1 MKHEASIDENFRSL
15 VVGEQKVVDVAI
27 ENGNIVYTWSPQ
39 WDAWNDLQHS
49 KEPRLPKDRAAP
61 VLSKGKKDRFQ
72 ISRFQLNTASAM
84 QETFAQLEPNSR
96 LANL

>member
-49 KEPRLPKDRAAP
+49 KEQRLPKDRAAP
-61 VLSKGKKDRFQ
+61 VLSKGKKRIDFKV
-72 ISRFQLNTASAM
+72 SA
-84 QETFAQLEPNSR
+84 QYRKCNARDFCTV
-96 LANL
+96 